1 MEEDS
6 SDVVKINGEGRAMI
20 NKVSR
25 WKKFGGEYIQV
36 QGGSRKEM
44 EKFLVGLKSCEE
56 IINFN
61 EWKIGNEKDK
71 GMNERRENM
80 EKKVKQERV
89 EKMKVRKKR
98 KMHIRSKMKEMWKR
112 K

>member
-25 WKKFGGEYIQV
+25 WKKFGEEYIQV

-61 EWKIGNEKDK
+61 ELIMRGIGDERKERKYGEKSKVGESGKDESWKEEKDAY
-71 GMNERRENM
+71 
-80 EKKVKQERV
+80 KK
-89 EKMKVRKKR
+89 
-98 KMHIRSKMKEMWKR
+98 
-112 K
+112 

>member
-44 EKFLVGLKSCEE
+44 EKFLIGLKNCEE

-61 EWKIGNEKDK
+61 ELIMRGIEDERKERKYGEKSKVGESEKDESSK
-71 GMNERRENM
+71 E
-80 EKKVKQERV
+80 EKDAY
-89 EKMKVRKKR
+89 KK
-98 KMHIRSKMKEMWKR
+98 
-112 K
+112 